1 MPARDWARGSQRAS
15 RASGLE
21 QSFLSYAGSRPVRP
35 DWSKRDPRDGQQAP
49 GPERSVI
56 LLDTNV
62 LSALMQREP
71 DQTVVAW
78 LDEQPSES
86 IWTTSITV
94 FEVRMGLEL
103 LATGRRR
110 SQLEQKFDRLLVEDL
125 DGRVQLFDRAAAD
138 AAGTIAASRQRA
150 GRTVEIRD
158 VQIAGI
164 VSARKATL
172 ATRNVRHFEGLDIRL
187 VNPWQK

>member
-1 MPARDWARGSQRAS
+1 MCA
-15 RASGLE
+15 L
-21 QSFLSYAGSRPVRP
+21 
-35 DWSKRDPRDGQQAP
+35 
-49 GPERSVI
+49 I

-86 IWTTSITV
+86 VWTTAITV

-103 LATGRRR
+103 LAKGRRR
-110 SQLEQKFDRLLVEDL
+110 SQLEQEFGRLLAEDL

-158 VQIAGI
+158 VQIAG
-164 VSARKATL
+164 VVNSRKATL
-172 ATRNVRHFEGLDIRL
+172 ATRNMRHFEGLSIRL
-187 VNPWQK
+187 VNPWEK

>member
-1 MPARDWARGSQRAS
+1 
-15 RASGLE
+15 
-21 QSFLSYAGSRPVRP
+21 
-35 DWSKRDPRDGQQAP
+35 
-49 GPERSVI
+49 VI

-71 DQTVVAW
+71 DQSVVAW

-94 FEVRMGLEL
+94 FEVRMELEL
-103 LATGRRR
+103 LDSGRRR
-110 SQLEQKFDRLLVEDL
+110 SRLEREFERLLAEDL

-138 AAGTIAASRQRA
+138 AAGTIAASRQLT
-150 GRTVEIRD
+150 GLTVEIRD

-164 VSARKATL
+164 ASARKATL
-172 ATRNVRHFEGLDIRL
+172 ATRNTRHFEGLGITL
-187 VNPWQK
+187 INPWQK

>member
-1 MPARDWARGSQRAS
+1 M
-15 RASGLE
+15 
-21 QSFLSYAGSRPVRP
+21 
-35 DWSKRDPRDGQQAP
+35 
-49 GPERSVI
+49 I

-71 DQTVVAW
+71 DQAVVAW

-86 IWTTSITV
+86 VWTTAITV

-103 LATGRRR
+103 LAKGRRR
-110 SQLEQKFDRLLVEDL
+110 NQLEQEFDRLLVEDL

-158 VQIAGI
+158 VQIAG
-164 VSARKATL
+164 VASSRKATL
-172 ATRNVRHFEGLDIRL
+172 ATRNVRHFEGLGIRL
-187 VNPWQK
+187 VNPWKK

>member
-1 MPARDWARGSQRAS
+1 
-15 RASGLE
+15 L
-21 QSFLSYAGSRPVRP
+21 
-35 DWSKRDPRDGQQAP
+35 
-49 GPERSVI
+49 I

-78 LDEQPSES
+78 LDEQPSETV
-86 IWTTSITV
+86 WTTAITV

-103 LATGRRR
+103 LTKGRRR
-110 SQLEQKFDRLLVEDL
+110 SQLEQEFDRLLIEDF

-164 VSARKATL
+164 ASSRKATL
-172 ATRNVRHFEGLDIRL
+172 ATRNVRHFEGLGVRL
-187 VNPWQK
+187 VNPWKK

>member
-1 MPARDWARGSQRAS
+1 
-15 RASGLE
+15 
-21 QSFLSYAGSRPVRP
+21 
-35 DWSKRDPRDGQQAP
+35 
-49 GPERSVI
+49 VI

-78 LDEQPSES
+78 LDDQPSES
-86 IWTTSITV
+86 IWTASITI

-103 LATGRRR
+103 LDNGRRR
-110 SQLEQKFDRLLVEDL
+110 SRLEREFERLLAEDL

-150 GRTVEIRD
+150 GLTVEIRD

-164 VSARKATL
+164 ASARKATL
-172 ATRNVRHFEGLDIRL
+172 ATRNTRHFEGLGIPL
-187 VNPWQK
+187 VDPWQQ

>member
-1 MPARDWARGSQRAS
+1 M
-15 RASGLE
+15 
-21 QSFLSYAGSRPVRP
+21 
-35 DWSKRDPRDGQQAP
+35 
-49 GPERSVI
+49 I

-71 DQTVVAW
+71 DRTVVAW
-78 LDEQPSES
+78 LDEQPPES

-103 LATGRRR
+103 LAKGRRR
-110 SQLEQKFDRLLVEDL
+110 TRLEQEFDRLLAEEL
-125 DGRVQLFDRAAAD
+125 DGRVQTFDRAAAD

-164 VSARKATL
+164 ASARKATL
-172 ATRNVRHFEGLDIRL
+172 ATRNMRHFEGLGIRL
-187 VNPWQK
+187 VDPWQR